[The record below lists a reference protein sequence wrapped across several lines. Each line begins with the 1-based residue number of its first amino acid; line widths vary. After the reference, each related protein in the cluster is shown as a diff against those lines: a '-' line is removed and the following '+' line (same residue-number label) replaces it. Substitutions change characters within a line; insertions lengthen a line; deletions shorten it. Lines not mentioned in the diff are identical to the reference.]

1 LAPQHRNGGNSNKRN
16 KNTQSEADKM
26 TVLKM
31 DTTKTG
37 HPALTTVFIVT
48 GAVLALTGFLLA
60 FLVAPLVPGASVAEP
75 AVVGG
80 SLVSNK
86 LLLSQKIFYWHVP
99 VAVTSFVALAFTA
112 FFGLRYLVTKNAAYD
127 LRSRT
132 ATEVG
137 LVFIL
142 ATMASGDLWT
152 RFEWG
157 VWWVWEP
164 RLTTY
169 FILMLLVIAYFILR
183 TAIDDPRRKATF
195 AAVFGIITFIDVPI
209 CYLVTQLIPSSLHPV
224 VFRTDSGLPPAM
236 LLPFLL
242 SLFGMLLFALGIY
255 RLRLRQ
261 AGLAQRVSA
270 AKRRLDE
277 LLEPELLEPAPSL
290 SGLGEGK

>member
-1 LAPQHRNGGNSNKRN
+1 
-16 KNTQSEADKM
+16 
-26 TVLKM
+26 V
-31 DTTKTG
+31 
-37 HPALTTVFIVT
+37 
-48 GAVLALTGFLLA
+48 LTGFLLA
-60 FLVAPLVPGASVAEP
+60 FLVAPLVPGATVDEP
-75 AVVGG
+75 AVIGG
-80 SLVSNK
+80 ALITNK

-112 FFGLRYLVTKNAAYD
+112 YFGLRYLLSKNATYD
-127 LRSRT
+127 LRART
-132 ATEVG
+132 ATEIG

-195 AAVFGIITFIDVPI
+195 AAVFGIILFVDVPI
-209 CYLVTQLIPSSLHPV
+209 CYFITQLVPSSLHPV

-242 SLFGMLLFALGIY
+242 SLFGMLVFALGVY

-261 AGLAQRVSA
+261 AGLAHRVVA

-277 LLEPELLEPAPSL
+277 QSETAPLQQASEPYEFASNPRDDASHNKKPS
-290 SGLGEGK
+290 GKRD